1 LIDPSVPR
9 FPAQPIS
16 WSEVARL
23 CRRICLLR
31 ECNQAA
37 AAEDL
42 RRGPLA
48 EALGAIRT
56 TADSD
61 EAIQQKLDAI
71 FAAEAE
77 RVANAAVLA
86 ELLAPLIG
94 QKTQSHDPFGSVAA
108 GVALEAAAPPAIAPP
123 PAPAPAPQRRDPAD
137 IAHFIDEMI
146 AQDRP
151 PSRPPPARRA
161 S

>member
-16 WSEVARL
+16 WSEVARI

-31 ECNQAA
+31 ECHQPD
-37 AAEDL
+37 AAEEL
-42 RRGPLA
+42 RRGALA
-48 EALGAIRT
+48 EAIAAIRT
-56 TADSD
+56 TSAP
-61 EAIQQKLDAI
+61 EAALEQKLEAT
-71 FAAEAE
+71 FAAESE

-86 ELLAPLIG
+86 ELLAPLMAQQPQPEQERGRPARI
-94 QKTQSHDPFGSVAA
+94 PEPA
-108 GVALEAAAPPAIAPP
+108 GETPVVPVPVPP
-123 PAPAPAPQRRDPAD
+123 PARRDPAD

-146 AQDRP
+146 AQEQ
-151 PSRPPPARRA
+151 PAPRRGSTRRA